1 MPTVQFKS
9 FAARYPFCRKSV
21 ITPTFSSNPPFW
33 GSLPARGSGWL
44 TCPSFLAVIISY
56 LLFVLQMMLLANP
69 IGNMGVIAWP
79 DHLKF
84 GDCCCAPCLLCRFK
98 RLNLPAVLWNSVE
111 ANAAVKMIHAI
122 HFYAKSFLF
131 HVDIATLCKRFERL
145 EMKEMKEM
153 KKQNQHWQVAALER
167 LRLSFGSAV
176 FDRSMW
182 DFSMPEPHWLWDR
195 WCRRYKCITRN
206 CFKSRETVSLT
217 CLLHA
222 FDHN

>member
-44 TCPSFLAVIISY
+44 ICPSFLAVIIPY

-131 HVDIATLCKRFERL
+131 HVDIATQCKRFERL
-145 EMKEMKEM
+145 NMDKISTG
-153 KKQNQHWQVAALER
+153 R
-167 LRLSFGSAV
+167 LLPWSACV
-176 FDRSMW
+176 YPLDRR
-182 DFSMPEPHWLWDR
+182 FLIVPCGILA
-195 WCRRYKCITRN
+195 CQ
-206 CFKSRETVSLT
+206 SLT
-217 CLLHA
+217 GFGTGGVDGINA
-222 FDHN
+222 